1 MYLTFRGWSSSADAQ
16 FQQGMQ
22 CRRQAKSAGQLR
34 STSQNTVIVASGR
47 AVYLEAWQHSSRDA
61 VALANLHPVPAAY
74 GQMTWLLPAQCC
86 ELDYKGMD
94 LSFVR
99 FSLSTRPLAW
109 AFVTQINN
117 KHEFP
122 HRPDRNPDCRSTCR
136 LLTRANVTSLAGSS
150 LVSRMRR
157 CLAE

>member
-1 MYLTFRGWSSSADAQ
+1 MTNELNR
-16 FQQGMQ
+16 
-22 CRRQAKSAGQLR
+22 AGQGAKQLLIGCCSRCQR
-34 STSQNTVIVASGR
+34 SAPS
-47 AVYLEAWQHSSRDA
+47 
-61 VALANLHPVPAAY
+61 
-74 GQMTWLLPAQCC
+74 CC